1 MFKRILIFFCLMVSL
16 ASANDWEPID
26 RVLYNGTTD
35 NSIKIGWDSVDGK
48 YLVMAHFTSDLSSSS
63 YVEYNVYDGDD
74 LKFTKVIDQTI
85 NPGYGKWVYLGYCS
99 TQSNSIK
106 VTVNGVNGFQ
116 VNADAV
122 KVCKNMCDLEPI
134 IIDNEDDGVICTG
147 NFNVLGDLNS
157 YNETSFCLLD
167 SNSSCTWKF
176 DNLPRNLLRIDY
188 EFYLYDTIKK
198 MKVCIGKTTK
208 CQITITLPRTGF
220 YVVYAR
226 SHLSVSADEIAQWVA
241 WSKEDLLSL
250 IDQRNFR
257 DTRSYVEIHPD
268 ISQTD
273 LYNMIVEKGETS
285 EWVNSTM
292 EAFSQVDCKPR
303 AWWLY
308 GHVAAPGPI
317 VIE

>member
-1 MFKRILIFFCLMVSL
+1 M
-16 ASANDWEPID
+16 
-26 RVLYNGTTD
+26 
-35 NSIKIGWDSVDGK
+35 
-48 YLVMAHFTSDLSSSS
+48 
-63 YVEYNVYDGDD
+63 
-74 LKFTKVIDQTI
+74 
-85 NPGYGKWVYLGYCS
+85 
-99 TQSNSIK
+99 
-106 VTVNGVNGFQ
+106 
-116 VNADAV
+116 
-122 KVCKNMCDLEPI
+122 
-134 IIDNEDDGVICTG
+134 
-147 NFNVLGDLNS
+147 NS

-176 DNLPRNLLRIDY
+176 DSLSKNLLRIDY

-220 YVVYAR
+220 YVVYIR
-226 SHLSVSADEIAQWVA
+226 SHLSVSADEIAQWVT

-250 IDQRNFR
+250 IDQRSFR
-257 DTRSYVEIHPD
+257 DVRSYIKTHPN

-273 LYNMIVEKGETS
+273 LYNIIVEKGETS
-285 EWVNSTM
+285 EWINSTM

-303 AWWLY
+303 AWWVY